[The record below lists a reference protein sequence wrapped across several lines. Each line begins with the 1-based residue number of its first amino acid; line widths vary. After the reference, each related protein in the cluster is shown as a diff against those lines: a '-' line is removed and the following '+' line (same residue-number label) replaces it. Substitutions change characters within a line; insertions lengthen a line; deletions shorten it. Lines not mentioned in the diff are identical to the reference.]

1 MIVKRRPLS
10 VTARPS
16 TCGSA
21 ANLRRHRP
29 SPRTM
34 TSSELSIWSSSVR
47 KVRPSAGVAPSSE
60 KYEADTNSV
69 SRRSELS
76 VSVSVCICE
85 STAARSSNERVACAR
100 QSRKSGYDAPL
111 RSIWPRS
118 TLPIKL
124 TSRSGSLYGMAC
136 VRVASTTLKTAVLP
150 PMPTASARTATA
162 AKPGER
168 SRLRPACRTSIPMLS
183 SHVRIFIGGAH
194 SQTVCRSSPRR
205 PSTVAGVSRLRNGSR
220 SVLGRDLSVTA
231 HGGSSRR
238 AGPVLWTRRPRY
250 DHGMKRSGVAD
261 LPLHGGRVPAW
272 LASRMSTLG
281 TAIAESVMLHYGRP
295 ALLSRLSD
303 PFWFQALGSVMGM
316 DWHSS
321 GITTSVMGALKRGLN
336 PRAHELGVYICGG
349 RGKQSRNTPSE
360 LRAIAD
366 RINLDGDALVRTSR
380 LTARVDNN
388 AVADGFQIYLHSF
401 ILTGDGDWAV
411 VQQGMNEDS
420 RLARR
425 YHWHSAAVRDFTSEP
440 HTAIVGEH
448 AGTIMNL
455 VDREARPAQEALL
468 AITRDD
474 PSRTLADIRAAYA
487 HSASAPRLVMPA
499 HHDVRATDVNE
510 KRLGAVLALAHER
523 DLRDFASF
531 LLLEQLGPRTL
542 QSLALVAEVV
552 HGAPTRF
559 EDPAR
564 FAFAHGGKDGHPFPV
579 PLKVYDESIAVL
591 RRALDSAKLGH
602 TDKLG
607 GFKRLDAFTR
617 AIETQRGPEAD
628 VSATIAHERAI
639 SATHGGRTVFDDQP
653 SRSAL
658 RPAGPPSRDALRGA
672 GPPSRD
678 ALRGAGPPGPRRGQL
693 GLFDDEPPRQ

>member
-1 MIVKRRPLS
+1 M
-10 VTARPS
+10 
-16 TCGSA
+16 
-21 ANLRRHRP
+21 AN
-29 SPRTM
+29 
-34 TSSELSIWSSSVR
+34 
-47 KVRPSAGVAPSSE
+47 
-60 KYEADTNSV
+60 
-69 SRRSELS
+69 
-76 VSVSVCICE
+76 
-85 STAARSSNERVACAR
+85 
-100 QSRKSGYDAPL
+100 
-111 RSIWPRS
+111 
-118 TLPIKL
+118 
-124 TSRSGSLYGMAC
+124 
-136 VRVASTTLKTAVLP
+136 
-150 PMPTASARTATA
+150 
-162 AKPGER
+162 
-168 SRLRPACRTSIPMLS
+168 
-183 SHVRIFIGGAH
+183 
-194 SQTVCRSSPRR
+194 
-205 PSTVAGVSRLRNGSR
+205 
-220 SVLGRDLSVTA
+220 
-231 HGGSSRR
+231 
-238 AGPVLWTRRPRY
+238 
-250 DHGMKRSGVAD
+250 MKRSGVAD

-349 RGKQSRNTPSE
+349 RGKQSRETPGE
-360 LRAIAD
+360 LRTIAE

-401 ILTGDGDWAV
+401 VLTRDGDWAV
-411 VQQGMNEDS
+411 VQQGMNEAS

-455 VDREARPAQEALL
+455 VDREARPAQDALL
-468 AITRDD
+468 AITRED
-474 PSRTLADIRAAYA
+474 PSRTLADVR
-487 HSASAPRLVMPA
+487 SLVMPA
-499 HHDVRATDVNE
+499 HHDVRAKDVDE

-523 DLRDFASF
+523 DLRHFASF

-552 HGAPTRF
+552 HGTPTRF
-559 EDPAR
+559 NDPAR

-591 RRALDSAKLGH
+591 RRALDSARLGD

-607 GFKRLDAFTR
+607 GFKRLDSFTR
-617 AIETQRGPEAD
+617 AIEARRGPEAD
-628 VSATIAHERAI
+628 VTATIAHERAI
-639 SATHGGRTVFDDQP
+639 SESLGGRTVFDDPP

-658 RPAGPPSRDALRGA
+658 RRAGPPR
-672 GPPSRD
+672 
-678 ALRGAGPPGPRRGQL
+678 PRRGQL
-693 GLFDDEPPRQ
+693 GLFD